1 MNLNDY
7 QDECHKTDKSP
18 ERGSFM
24 GLLYTTI
31 AMGGEVGEFQNKVKK
46 VIRDNEGQVNESI
59 RKDLASELGDVL
71 WYAATMAA
79 HLDYSLEEIAQMN
92 LDKLAKRYAE
102 GKISGSGDNR

>member
-1 MNLNDY
+1 MNINDY
-7 QDECHKTDKSP
+7 QEECHKTDKSP

-46 VIRDNEGQVNESI
+46 LIRDADGHMSDHA

-79 HLDYSLEEIAQMN
+79 HLGYTLEEVAQMN
-92 LDKLAKRYAE
+92 LDKLAKRLAE
-102 GKISGSGDNR
+102 GKISGSGDHR